1 MTAAGNVDPQVG
13 GPRGGGVGTPPLKV
27 DPITLGVIWGGLQS
41 ITVEVGT
48 TVHRT
53 AYSQQAREGQDF
65 SVCLFDPE
73 GRMVAQGPYS
83 PGHMGA
89 MSFAAKNAIA
99 AFPGD
104 QLRPGDVVLFNS
116 PFLGSGHFPD
126 FFMIQPTFD
135 QHGKDGRL
143 IGFVANI
150 LHHTDVGGMRPGSQA
165 VEGVSD
171 YFQEG
176 LHVPPVRPW
185 KGGEEQEGILA
196 IILAN
201 TRMPESM
208 LGDLR
213 AQRNSLRVGE
223 LRLME
228 LAQRHGYGTVR
239 AAMTE
244 IMARTETKVRDAIRA
259 IPDGV
264 YPFEDFMD
272 DYGPGTD
279 PMRLFVT
286 VTVRDDEILIDFEG
300 TGSQTES
307 GMNSYINYTRSY
319 CFAAVKCLTDPY
331 GPQNDGA
338 FRPVRIEAPEGSF
351 LNPRAPAGGGPRAV
365 FCYRLFDAVIGALAP
380 ALPDRVTAAGA
391 HFANPTFGG
400 FDPRRN
406 RHTVVYELVL
416 SGTAARPDRDGCEA
430 MSMAFNASNIPVESQ
445 EANQPVLI
453 ERFELIRD
461 SAGAGRYRGGTGI
474 RRDMRLLLHGGKLTN
489 NTERHRFSPWGLFGG
504 QPGQPGVTLI
514 NPGTPTERRV
524 HSKASDT
531 FEYGDVV
538 SFQQSG
544 AGGFGPPT
552 ERDPH
557 LVLRDVIE
565 DYVSLES
572 ALIDYGVVIDPATMT
587 VDETATLAVRA
598 AMPRPDPPPLVTRR
612 GPLW

>member
-1 MTAAGNVDPQVG
+1 MS
-13 GPRGGGVGTPPLKV
+13 RGL

-53 AYSQQAREGQDF
+53 AHSQQAREGQDF
-65 SVCLFDPE
+65 SVCLFDPA

-89 MSFAAKNAIA
+89 MSFAAKNALA
-99 AFPGD
+99 AFPD
-104 QLRPGDVVLFNS
+104 DPLRAGDVVLFNS
-116 PFLGSGHFPD
+116 PHLGSGHFPD
-126 FFMIQPTFD
+126 FFMIQPAFD
-135 QHGKDGRL
+135 TDGRL
-143 IGFVANI
+143 IGLAANI

-171 YFQEG
+171 FYQEG
-176 LHVPPVRPW
+176 LHIPPVKLW
-185 KGGEEQEGILA
+185 KGGAEQEGLLA

-201 TRMPESM
+201 TRMAESM

-228 LAQRHGYGTVR
+228 LVQRHGFEAVQ

-244 IMARTETKVRDAIRA
+244 IMDRTEVKVRGAIAA

-272 DYGPGTD
+272 DYGPDTE
-279 PMRLFVT
+279 PMRLAVT
-286 VTVRDDEILIDFEG
+286 VTVRDDTVLIDFEG
-300 TGSQTES
+300 TGPQTES
-307 GMNSYINYTRSY
+307 GLNSYINYTRSY
-319 CFAAVKCLTDPY
+319 CYAAVKCLTDPD
-331 GPQNDGA
+331 GAQNDGA
-338 FRPVRIEAPEGSF
+338 FRPVRIEAPEGCF
-351 LNPRAPAGGGPRAV
+351 LNPRPPAGGGPRAV
-365 FCYRLFDAVIGALAP
+365 FCYRIFDAVIGALAP
-380 ALPDRVTAAGA
+380 ALPGRVTAAGS

-400 FDPRRN
+400 YDPRRQ
-406 RHTVVYELVL
+406 RRTVVYELVL

-430 MSMAFNASNIPVESQ
+430 MSMAFNASNIPCESQ

-461 SAGAGRYRGGTGI
+461 SAGAGTFRGGTGI
-474 RRDMRLLLHGGKLTN
+474 RRDMRFFIRNGKLTN
-489 NTERHRFSPWGLFGG
+489 NTERQRFAPWGLFGG
-504 QPGQPGVTLI
+504 QPGQPGVTLL
-514 NPGTPTERRV
+514 NPGGPGERPI
-524 HSKASDT
+524 HSKASDV

-538 SFQQSG
+538 SFQQPG
-544 AGGFGPPT
+544 AGGYGPPWG
-552 ERDPH
+552 RDPQA
-557 LVLRDVIE
+557 VLRDVLE
-565 DYVSLES
+565 DYVSIEG
-572 ALIDYGVVIDPATMT
+572 ARRDYGVVIDPATLT
-587 VDETATLAVRA
+587 VDEPATTAARD
-598 AMPRPDPPPLVTRR
+598 AMRTPGPPPTVTRR

>member
-1 MTAAGNVDPQVG
+1 MSG
-13 GPRGGGVGTPPLKV
+13 V

-53 AYSQQAREGQDF
+53 AHSQQAREGQDF
-65 SVCLFDPE
+65 SVCLFDPD

-89 MSFAAKNAIA
+89 MSFAAKNALA
-99 AFPGD
+99 AFPGNR
-104 QLRPGDVVLFNS
+104 LRPGDVVLFNS

-126 FFMIQPTFD
+126 FFMIQPAF
-135 QHGKDGRL
+135 HADGRL
-143 IGFVANI
+143 IGFAANI

-165 VEGVSD
+165 VEGVFD

-176 LHVPPVRPW
+176 LHLPPVRPW
-185 KGGEEQEGILA
+185 KAGEEQEDVLA

-201 TRMPESM
+201 TRMPDSM

-223 LRLME
+223 LRLMD
-228 LAQRHGYGTVR
+228 LVQRHGYDTVR
-239 AAMTE
+239 AAMTQV
-244 IMARTETKVRDAIRA
+244 MARTEAKVREAIRA

-272 DYGPGTD
+272 DCGPDTP

-286 VTVRDDEILIDFEG
+286 VTVRGEDVFIDFDG
-300 TGSQTES
+300 TGPQTES
-307 GMNSYINYTRSY
+307 GMNSYLNYTRSY
-319 CFAAVKCLTDPY
+319 CYAAVKCLTDPY

-338 FRPVRIEAPEGSF
+338 FRPLHIEAPLGSF
-351 LNPRAPAGGGPRAV
+351 LNPRPPAGGGPRAV
-365 FCYRLFDAVIGALAP
+365 FCYRIFDAVIGALAP
-380 ALPDRVTAAGA
+380 ALPDRVTAAGS

-406 RHTVVYELVL
+406 RRTVVYELVL
-416 SGTAARPDRDGCEA
+416 SGTGARPDRDGCEA

-445 EANQPVLI
+445 EASQPVLV
-453 ERFELIRD
+453 ERFELRRD
-461 SAGAGRYRGGTGI
+461 SAGAGRWRGGTGI
-474 RRDMRLLLHGGKLTN
+474 RRDMRFLLQHGKLTN
-489 NTERHRFSPWGLFGG
+489 NTERQRFAPWGLFGG
-504 QPGQPGVTLI
+504 QPGQPGVTLL
-514 NPGTPTERRV
+514 NPGTPAERRI

-531 FEYGDVV
+531 FAYGDVV

-544 AGGFGPPT
+544 AGGFGPPW
-552 ERDPH
+552 ERDPQA
-557 LVLRDVIE
+557 VLRDVVE
-565 DYVSLES
+565 DYVSVEG
-572 ALIDYGVVIDPATMT
+572 ARRDYGVVVDPGTLT
-587 VDETATLAVRA
+587 VDEPATRAARA
-598 AMPRPDPPPLVTRR
+598 AMRGAAPDAPPVATRR

>member
-1 MTAAGNVDPQVG
+1 MNAVDPV
-13 GPRGGGVGTPPLKV
+13 
-27 DPITLGVIWGGLQS
+27 TLAVVWGGLQS

-53 AYSQQAREGQDF
+53 AHSQQAREGQDF

-89 MSFAAKNAIA
+89 MSFAARNAIA
-99 AFPGD
+99 AFPGNRL
-104 QLRPGDVVLFNS
+104 QPGDVVLFNS
-116 PFLGSGHFPD
+116 PHLGSGHFPD
-126 FFMIQPTFD
+126 FFMIQPAF
-135 QHGKDGRL
+135 HEDGRL
-143 IGFVANI
+143 IGFAANI

-165 VEGVSD
+165 VEGVFD

-176 LHVPPVRPW
+176 LHLPPVRPW
-185 KGGEEQEGILA
+185 KAGAEQDDLLA
-196 IILAN
+196 VILAN

-223 LRLME
+223 LRLQE
-228 LAQRHGYGTVR
+228 LVARYGYETVQQT
-239 AAMTE
+239 MTE
-244 IMARTETKVRDAIRA
+244 IMARTEAKVRAAIAA

-264 YPFEDFMD
+264 YPFEDYMD
-272 DYGPGTD
+272 DCGPGTE
-279 PMRLFVT
+279 PMRLALT
-286 VTVRDDEILIDFEG
+286 VTVHGDAILIDFDG
-300 TGSQTES
+300 TGPQTES
-307 GMNSYINYTRSY
+307 GMNSYLNYTRSY
-319 CFAAVKCLTDPY
+319 CYAAVKCLTDPD

-338 FRPVRIEAPEGSF
+338 FRPVRIEAPAGSF
-351 LNPRAPAGGGPRAV
+351 LNPRPPAGGGPRAV

-380 ALPDRVTAAGA
+380 ALPDRVTAAGS

-400 FDPRRN
+400 VDPRR
-406 RHTVVYELVL
+406 RRGTVVYELVL

-445 EANQPVLI
+445 EANQPVVV

-461 SAGAGRYRGGTGI
+461 SAGAGRFRGGTGI
-474 RRDMRLLLHGGKLTN
+474 RRDLKLLLRNGKLTN
-489 NTERHRFSPWGLFGG
+489 NTERQRFAPWGLFGG
-504 QPGQPGVTLI
+504 QPGQPGRTLL
-514 NPGTPTERRV
+514 NPGRPSERRI

-538 SFQQSG
+538 SFQQPG
-544 AGGFGPPT
+544 AGGYGPPW
-552 ERDPH
+552 ERDPRA
-557 LVLRDVIE
+557 VLRDVRE
-565 DYVSLES
+565 DYVSIDG
-572 ALIDYGVVIDPATMT
+572 ARRDYGVVIDRVSLT
-587 VDETATLAVRA
+587 VDQAGTRA
-598 AMPRPDPPPLVTRR
+598 AREAMRTQAPGPAPVVSRR

>member
-1 MTAAGNVDPQVG
+1 LS
-13 GPRGGGVGTPPLKV
+13 RV

-53 AYSQQAREGQDF
+53 AHSQQAREGQDF
-65 SVCLFDPE
+65 SVCLFDPA

-104 QLRPGDVVLFNS
+104 RMGPGDVVLFNS
-116 PFLGSGHFPD
+116 PHLGSGHFPD
-126 FFMIQPTFD
+126 FFMIQPAF
-135 QHGKDGRL
+135 HADGRL
-143 IGFVANI
+143 IGFAANI

-165 VEGVSD
+165 VEGVFD

-176 LHVPPVRPW
+176 LHLPPVRPW
-185 KGGEEQEGILA
+185 TRGQEQDDVLA
-196 IILAN
+196 IVLAN
-201 TRMPESM
+201 TRTPESM

-223 LRLME
+223 LRLQE
-228 LAQRHGYGTVR
+228 LAQRHGHDTVQ
-239 AAMTE
+239 AAMDE
-244 IMARTETKVRDAIRA
+244 IMDRTEARLREAIRA

-272 DYGPGTD
+272 DCGPGTP
-279 PMRLFVT
+279 PMRLAVA
-286 VTVRDDEILIDFEG
+286 VTVRGDAIGIDFAG
-300 TGSQTES
+300 TGPQTES

-319 CFAAVKCLTDPY
+319 CYAAVKCLTDPD

-338 FRPVRIEAPEGSF
+338 FRPVTITAPEGSF
-351 LNPRAPAGGGPRAV
+351 LNPRPPAGGGPRAV

-380 ALPDRVTAAGA
+380 ALPDRVTAAGS

-400 FDPRRN
+400 FDPRRK
-406 RHTVVYELVL
+406 RRTVVYELVL

-461 SAGAGRYRGGTGI
+461 SAGAGRFRGGTGI
-474 RRDMRLLLHGGKLTN
+474 RRDMRLLMEQGRLTN
-489 NTERHRFSPWGLFGG
+489 NTERQRFAPWGLFGG
-504 QPGQPGVTLI
+504 QPGQPGATLL
-514 NPGTPTERRV
+514 NPGTARERV
-524 HSKASDT
+524 IHSKASDT
-531 FEYGDVV
+531 FEHGDVV
-538 SFQQSG
+538 SFQQPG
-544 AGGFGPPT
+544 AGGYGPPW
-552 ERDPH
+552 ERDVRA
-557 LVLRDVIE
+557 VLRDVVE
-565 DYVSLES
+565 DYVTVDG
-572 ALIDYGVVIDPATMT
+572 ARRDYGVVIDPATLT
-587 VDETATLAVRA
+587 VDEAATRA
-598 AMPRPDPPPLVTRR
+598 ARDAMRAATPDPQPVVTRR

>member
-1 MTAAGNVDPQVG
+1 MTA
-13 GPRGGGVGTPPLKV
+13 V

-53 AYSQQAREGQDF
+53 AHSQQAREGQDF
-65 SVCLFDPE
+65 SVCLFDPA

-99 AFPGD
+99 AFSSDGRTPAGD
-104 QLRPGDVVLFNS
+104 RLQPGDVVLFNS

-126 FFMIQPTFD
+126 FFMIQPAFD
-135 QHGKDGRL
+135 LDAREPRL
-143 IGFVANI
+143 IGFAANI

-176 LHVPPVRPW
+176 LHVPPVKLW
-185 KGGEEQEGILA
+185 KGGEEQDGILS

-223 LRLME
+223 LRLAE
-228 LAQRHGYGTVR
+228 LVRRYGYDTVQ

-244 IMARTETKVRDAIRA
+244 IMARTETRVRDAIRA

-272 DYGPGTD
+272 DCGPGTD
-279 PMRLFVT
+279 PMRLLVT
-286 VTVRDDEILIDFEG
+286 VTVRGDEILVDFAG
-300 TGSQTES
+300 TGPQTES
-307 GMNSYINYTRSY
+307 GMNSYLNYTRSY
-319 CFAAVKCLTDPY
+319 CYAAVKCLTDPY

-338 FRPVRIEAPEGSF
+338 FRPVRIEAPLGSF
-351 LNPRAPAGGGPRAV
+351 LNPRPPAGGGPRAV
-365 FCYRLFDAVIGALAP
+365 FCYRIFDAVIGALAP
-380 ALPDRVTAAGA
+380 ALPDRVTAAGS

-400 FDPRRN
+400 LDPRTGR
-406 RHTVVYELVL
+406 RTVVYELVL

-430 MSMAFNASNIPVESQ
+430 MSMAFNASNIPIESQ

-461 SAGAGRYRGGTGI
+461 SAGAGRHRGGTGI
-474 RRDMRLLLHGGKLTN
+474 RRDLRLLLENGKLTN
-489 NTERHRFSPWGLFGG
+489 NTERHRFAPWGLFGG
-504 QPGQPGVTLI
+504 QPGRPGVTLI
-514 NPGTPTERRV
+514 NPGTPSERRI
-524 HSKASDT
+524 HSKASDV
-531 FEYGDVV
+531 FDHGDVV

-544 AGGFGPPT
+544 AGGYGPPW
-552 ERDPH
+552 ERDPPA
-557 LVLRDVIE
+557 VLRDVLE
-565 DYVSLES
+565 DYVSIEG
-572 ALIDYGVVIDPATMT
+572 ARRDYGVVIDPATRT
-587 VDETATLAVRA
+587 VDEAATAAARA
-598 AMPRPDPPPLVTRR
+598 AMRETGRPPIVTRR